1 MEWDADKLNAFIKHF
16 GLTGGKIG
24 KALCIESK
32 TIYNLTTGS
41 YSFEKY
47 NDRLTAYLNALKIG
61 KRAEYE
67 AMIAYY
73 ENFNP

>member
-1 MEWDADKLNAFIKHF
+1 MEWDADKLNALIKHF

-24 KALCIESK
+24 KALGIESK

-47 NDRLTAYLNALKIG
+47 NERLSAYLDALKKG

-67 AMIAYY
+67 SMIAYY
-73 ENFNP
+73 ENFEP